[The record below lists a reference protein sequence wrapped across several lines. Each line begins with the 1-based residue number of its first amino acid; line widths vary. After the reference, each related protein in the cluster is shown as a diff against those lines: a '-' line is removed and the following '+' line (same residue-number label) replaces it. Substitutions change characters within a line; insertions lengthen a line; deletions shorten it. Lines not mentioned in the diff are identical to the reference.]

1 MGMDL
6 HREAELDRLA
16 GRPTRLER
24 DRADRQETDLDR
36 RAGKFLD
43 GLQKK
48 GENEAEH
55 KAEDDNQAEWREGA
69 EPTAFGVA
77 GHTFVNPEWLADRAR
92 DIENTGDLG
101 GDVDHW
107 QRAIRLAEAMETLSS
122 SLRTMVEE
130 EVKAET
136 VPGERLASALY
147 LFTHL
152 KGSTRTYLD
161 AAKVAME
168 LPYRDYP
175 DLYKA
180 PAPDTREV
188 RRGFPAG
195 GKREPV
201 LLEDQRAGGENRAP
215 QQTLGKE
222 AVGRLLYAVSGVAP
236 VWAAPGR

>member
-48 GENEAEH
+48 RENEAEH
-55 KAEDDNQAEWREGA
+55 KAEDENQAEHKAEDENQAEHKAEDENQAECREGA
-69 EPTAFGVA
+69 EPTAFVVA

-92 DIENTGDLG
+92 DLENTGDLG
-101 GDVDHW
+101 GDVGNW
-107 QRAIRLAEAMETLSS
+107 ENAIRMAEAMEALSS

-136 VPGERLASALY
+136 VPGERLAGALY
-147 LFTHL
+147 LFTHA

-161 AAKVAME
+161 AARMTVD
-168 LPYRDYP
+168 LPHGDFP
-175 DLYKA
+175 DLYKE

-188 RRGFPAG
+188 RRFFPPESNPELYSSKTSEPSVKIEPLN
-195 GKREPV
+195 KR
-201 LLEDQRAGGENRAP
+201 
-215 QQTLGKE
+215 
-222 AVGRLLYAVSGVAP
+222 
-236 VWAAPGR
+236 